1 MRYRLVRLIVLIM
14 APYWYLK
21 MYIASIETCP
31 SDYFLQLL
39 SERKGRCTQV
49 ILFVMVLSIAA
60 RSFDAVMALSAT
72 RSIKSP
78 IPLWALSARDIRLL
92 FEAPLWLGST
102 SEFDTIRE
110 EVLRRSD
117 SSSRVR
123 SVLSF
128 YGSLARNETE
138 LTDALRHRLVLP
150 GLYWDRAAAKTFS
163 EGRVHESVDALYQA
177 LRFIPEGDP
186 RRAEFVAR
194 YFQAGA
200 ILNAKTG
207 TP

>member
-1 MRYRLVRLIVLIM
+1 MRYRLVRLFALIVM
-14 APYWYLK
+14 PYWHLRMYL
-21 MYIASIETCP
+21 AGTEAGP

-39 SERKGRCTQV
+39 SERKGQYTQA
-49 ILFVMVLSIAA
+49 ILFVTVLSIAA

-72 RSIKSP
+72 RSLKSP
-78 IPLWALSARDIRLL
+78 IPLWALSAKDIRLL
-92 FEAPLWLGST
+92 LEAPLWLGST
-102 SEFDTIRE
+102 SEFDTVRE

-128 YGSLARNETE
+128 YDSLARNETE
-138 LTDALRHRLVLP
+138 LTDATRHRLVLP
-150 GLYWDRAAAKTFS
+150 GLFWDRVAAKTFS
-163 EGRVHESVDALYQA
+163 EGRVRESVDALYQA
-177 LRFIPEGDP
+177 LRFVPEGDP

-200 ILNAKTG
+200 ILNGRAEL
-207 TP
+207 